1 MLECF
6 VRIEPD
12 ALSDAPR
19 LGSGRVGFEPIQQ
32 PPESFLVVASGEDWK
47 DSRRL
52 SRVLS
57 RSFSAV
63 RRIDTWN
70 DRAEY
75 HFVGIGGTALQ
86 EVVER
91 LETAGPKPTNV
102 VTLLSRDDQLMARVV
117 SSDKKWLESDRLD
130 GMSLTATRIYAPSW
144 TDIDFLQCGLTD
156 TELEVGQLA
165 IREGY
170 YEKPRGCTMS
180 DMAEE
185 LSISKSAVYHRLSA
199 FERKMIERNRDLDLS
214 QSLTAS
220 ESPPV
225 SASR

>member
-6 VRIEPD
+6 VEIDSTVLSEHPSFGSERI
-12 ALSDAPR
+12 A
-19 LGSGRVGFEPIQQ
+19 FEPIQQ
-32 PPESFLVVASGEDWK
+32 PPESFLVIASEDDWK
-47 DSRRL
+47 DPRRL

-70 DRAEY
+70 DRSEH
-75 HFVGIGGTALQ
+75 HFVGIGGTGLQ

-91 LETAGPKPTNV
+91 LEAAGPNPTNV
-102 VTLLSRDDQLMARVV
+102 GTLLSRNDRLFARVV
-117 SSDKKWLESDRLD
+117 SSDKEWLEDDRLD
-130 GMSLTATRIYAPSW
+130 GVSLTAARIYAPTW
-144 TDIDFLQCGLTD
+144 TDVDFLQCGLTE

-170 YEKPRGCTMS
+170 YDKPRGCTMS
-180 DMAEE
+180 DMADE

-214 QSLTAS
+214 QSLR
-220 ESPPV
+220 
-225 SASR
+225 SAKP